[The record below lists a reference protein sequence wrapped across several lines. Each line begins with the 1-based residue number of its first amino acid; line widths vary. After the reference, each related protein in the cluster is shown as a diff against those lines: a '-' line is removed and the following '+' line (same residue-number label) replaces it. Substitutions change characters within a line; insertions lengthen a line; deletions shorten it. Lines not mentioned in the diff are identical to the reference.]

1 MATDVARIA
10 RTGAMALLLS
20 GGCAHRG
27 GDDARLA
34 DMTHTVETLRTQNA
48 TYQKQIEELENR
60 VFILTDQLDSKKVN
74 AERVAT
80 PELPRVTL
88 KPADREPPAADE
100 PSRSNTQEPDVEY
113 TGEAAKVDARR
124 PVLRLNGGETPVLS
138 VRDPAHEREDSRPL
152 LVEGETARRERA
164 PAPRPTPAPRPAPA
178 PNALELYRRSLEALR
193 GGRHDD
199 AVAGF
204 REFLQRFAGHEFADN
219 AQYWLGEC
227 FYDRKDYGAAAREFH
242 RVVER
247 YPQGNKV
254 PDAMLKLGFSYYAA
268 GSCDPGRQALEQ
280 LVHAYPKHEAATL
293 ATARLAEPSCAA
305 ASAASRAAPSSS
317 VSAPSKTG
325 VASQRPAQEVP

>member
-20 GGCAHRG
+20 GGCAHRAA
-27 GDDARLA
+27 DDAHVA
-34 DMTHTVETLRTQNA
+34 EMTHTVESLRIQNA
-48 TYQKQIEELENR
+48 AYQKQIEELENR

-88 KPADREPPAADE
+88 KAVDREPPAADE

-113 TGEAAKVDARR
+113 TGDAAKVDGRR
-124 PVLRLNGGETPVLS
+124 PVLRLNGSETPVLS
-138 VRDPAHEREDSRPL
+138 VRDPAREREDARPL
-152 LVEGETARRERA
+152 LVEGETAARRERA
-164 PAPRPTPAPRPAPA
+164 PAPRPAPA
-178 PNALELYRRSLEALR
+178 PNALDLYRRSLEALR
-193 GGRHDD
+193 SGRHDE
-199 AVAGF
+199 AVTGF

-227 FYDRKDYGAAAREFH
+227 FYDRKDYGAAAREFR

-254 PDAMLKLGFSYYAA
+254 PDAMLKLGFSYFAA
-268 GSCDPGRQALEQ
+268 GSCDPARQALDQ
-280 LVHAYPKHEAATL
+280 LVHAYPKHDAATL

-305 ASAASRAAPSSS
+305 ASAASRPANSSS
-317 VSAPSKTG
+317 VPAPGKTG
-325 VASQRPAQEVP
+325 VPSPRPAQEVP